1 VPNVPGA
8 VPRTASQALSNA
20 ILPYVRDVANKGWVK
35 AVNEN
40 EALKT
45 GLNIA
50 NGKFVHKEGAA
61 CQKMEYSELD
71 AVLKEKA
78 R

>member
-1 VPNVPGA
+1 M
-8 VPRTASQALSNA
+8 
-20 ILPYVRDVANKGWVK
+20 DVANKGWIK
-35 AVNEN
+35 AVKEN
-40 EALKT
+40 PVLKT

-61 CQKMEYSELD
+61 CQKLEYHELD
-71 AVLKEKA
+71 SIL